1 MKTLILS
8 FLILITGYFLIAQ
21 DNGKEESIERG
32 EEVYIYYC
40 QKCHMPDG
48 KGVENLYP
56 PLSGSDYLFNNIN
69 QSIQIIMLGSDKDII
84 VLGKT
89 HDMDMEATYIS
100 DKEIADVMN
109 YILNNWENSYEGI
122 ITEDNVAALR

>member
-1 MKTLILS
+1 MKMLLMS
-8 FLILITGYFLIAQ
+8 FVLFITGYILIAQ
-21 DNGKEESIERG
+21 DNGKEESIHRG

-56 PLSGSDYLFNNIN
+56 PLAGSDYLFNNIN
-69 QSIQIIMLGSDKDII
+69 QSIKIVMLGSDTDIV

-89 HDMDMEATYIS
+89 HDMDMDPVYLS

-109 YILNNWENSYEGI
+109 YILNSWGNTYDGI
-122 ITEDNVAALR
+122 ITEENVAALR